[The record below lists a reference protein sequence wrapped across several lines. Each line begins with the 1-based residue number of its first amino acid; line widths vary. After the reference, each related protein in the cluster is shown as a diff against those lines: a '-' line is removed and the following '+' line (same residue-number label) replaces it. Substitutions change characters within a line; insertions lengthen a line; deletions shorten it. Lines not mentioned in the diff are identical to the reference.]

1 MYQRTIKDVYVVA
14 FLMWLF
20 FTILFV
26 QDTYGKHYD
35 DVRIPNN
42 GIVSYY
48 DFEDARSEDQVIRD
62 KFGSNDMRI
71 FGDID
76 IINGV
81 QEGGWYS
88 HLVQILGADGF
99 SYLEM
104 PFIPEYNSK
113 SFSIGFYGGFGTV
126 GLDVEREFGP
136 WNLDKNYFWSW
147 GNKIAVYITAD
158 MVEQEVAWFVEGD
171 DEPETFTLEQYTT
184 NLKFGDKTYVFYTH
198 DAQFAY
204 HQYVVV
210 YDGAND
216 TLMGYWDGQQHIRE
230 LNVSRPVVSGKPIRF
245 ATDHKLE
252 HNFSG
257 RFDEITFYNRPLTPL
272 EVTRYYGGIGLEIK
286 SQNSL
291 VTTWGEM
298 KKWK

>member
-48 DFEDARSEDQVIRD
+48 DFEDAKAEDQVIRD

-136 WNLDKNYFWSW
+136 WNLDKNYF
-147 GNKIAVYITAD
+147 GHGVI
-158 MVEQEVAWFVEGD
+158 
-171 DEPETFTLEQYTT
+171 
-184 NLKFGDKTYVFYTH
+184 
-198 DAQFAY
+198 
-204 HQYVVV
+204 
-210 YDGAND
+210 
-216 TLMGYWDGQQHIRE
+216 
-230 LNVSRPVVSGKPIRF
+230 
-245 ATDHKLE
+245 KLLC
-252 HNFSG
+252 
-257 RFDEITFYNRPLTPL
+257 ILL
-272 EVTRYYGGIGLEIK
+272 LI
-286 SQNSL
+286 
-291 VTTWGEM
+291 W
-298 KKWK
+298 

>member
-1 MYQRTIKDVYVVA
+1 MNDKSLIRWIGVGVI
-14 FLMWLF
+14 FICLLL
-20 FTILFV
+20 LFV
-26 QDTYGKHYD
+26 FKADGKHYD
-35 DVRIPNN
+35 NVRIPNN
-42 GIVSYY
+42 GIISYY
-48 DFEDARSEDQVIRD
+48 DFEGAKAEDQVIRD

-76 IINGV
+76 IINGAE
-81 QEGGWYS
+81 EGGWYS

-147 GNKIAVYITAD
+147 GNKIAVYITSD

-198 DAQFAY
+198 DAQFA
-204 HQYVVV
+204 
-210 YDGAND
+210 
-216 TLMGYWDGQQHIRE
+216 LSLIHI
-230 LNVSRPVVSGKPIRF
+230 
-245 ATDHKLE
+245 
-252 HNFSG
+252 
-257 RFDEITFYNRPLTPL
+257 
-272 EVTRYYGGIGLEIK
+272 
-286 SQNSL
+286 
-291 VTTWGEM
+291 
-298 KKWK
+298 